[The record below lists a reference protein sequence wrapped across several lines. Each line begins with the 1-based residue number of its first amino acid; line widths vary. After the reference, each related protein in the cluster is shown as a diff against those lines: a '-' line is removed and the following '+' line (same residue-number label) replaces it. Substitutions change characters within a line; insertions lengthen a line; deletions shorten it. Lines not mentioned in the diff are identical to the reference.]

1 MTDSLINKI
10 KPFAVLVAFTV
21 VFASCN
27 TNTVFTQSITLPTG
41 GWYKNNEVVFNVKI
55 KDTLINY
62 SFNLNIRNT
71 NKYRFNNLY
80 LFLTTKFPN
89 GNVSRDT
96 IECILANKEG
106 KWLGKGWGSVKENDI
121 LLKSDL
127 RFPLSGNY
135 KFLIQQAM
143 RVDTLKGI
151 ENIGLSIIAADN

>member
-10 KPFAVLVAFTV
+10 KPFTVLVAFTV

-41 GWYKNNEVVFNVKI
+41 GWYKNNEVVFNVNI

-127 RFPLSGNY
+127 RFPLAGNY